1 MSPRLIGKALRQMTA
16 MPSAEASLQERLCH
30 RQGHPPRKDMPPA
43 GLSLRQA
50 PLAYDRAVSVRARST
65 QENSLDVPS
74 PLPSS
79 ASVQRDKNRS
89 LTILVEL
96 MKADLKRAAAL
107 TGMDLKRLMNLSNAM
122 TRKLMDCDERP
133 VGKCADRDQEHHH
146 PRQRE
151 SAYS

>member
-1 MSPRLIGKALRQMTA
+1 MVRVVLPVHRSVISRVHKCSARVRQNRFSKSEVDT
-16 MPSAEASLQERLCH
+16 R
-30 RQGHPPRKDMPPA
+30 
-43 GLSLRQA
+43 
-50 PLAYDRAVSVRARST
+50 
-65 QENSLDVPS
+65 NSLDVPS